1 MNRLEIATILLL
13 LVSNPAG
20 VIAGLDRDNAFV
32 ALTLDG
38 FFPGTMRGGQSKTLN
53 LYMVRRDGKWVS
65 ALGTATRGGRASW
78 NTALMLVDPSQL
90 QVAGDRI
97 IGLAQVTLVPD
108 PWVPVDQVARTA
120 TVTID
125 AQVADNDQG
134 GLSAR
139 GTWKATIDG
148 DAADLEA
155 ARLVPVA
162 EGQLTGGLST
172 PPTYSLVEA
181 SYDLMFYGLMPG
193 EGFDAFQRRRAIS
206 MGIKDGK
213 VVSARLG
220 QVDIRHRA
228 YDFEPIATPKTA
240 TIEPDSIR
248 GELVF
253 QAETLERD
261 DATFRLEIEGQ
272 RVADW
277 VAGTWKGT
285 YTIEGQP
292 PQPISGHFRGNVGK
306 TAARVESSTKDER
319 PWFAP
324 AAGHAPVQPGEHPRL
339 FFRKADLPELRR
351 RAETPDGQAIL
362 KRLRQQLN
370 GGDGESMPKSFN
382 PAKKAYEDNKF
393 KPVTGTYTISHAAG
407 FGFLYQLTGDAK
419 YADLARQCVEKAFAG
434 QRSGDDRYAW
444 VAPGG
449 ELRAG
454 PSIGWTAVAYDL
466 CYDAWPDDF
475 RRKVALAIQ
484 NYTDEAGGEWNEPEK
499 ISMREMILAPK
510 QGPGSNHYGAV
521 VGGCGLAMLA
531 IAGDPGVDAPR
542 VEKYLR
548 VLERN
553 VVRHLSA
560 GWGDGGYYHEGWGA
574 SRVGTQGG
582 FLCFLQALRT
592 ARGHDYLNVERP
604 NATNIT
610 MVPRVLMVL
619 GPPGYFPY
627 RSNMG
632 PTYGNPEIGKMDQ
645 RSGFSHG
652 GYFSEG
658 FGAVADRHIP
668 ALLWTYNRIFKDDPF
683 DLASPY
689 PHRSMLALINWPTF
703 RGIEERDPADVMPLV
718 VRDSL
723 YDHFVFRNRFRDAD
737 DVVVTM
743 LVRNDGST
751 KPRDVMVW
759 GLGGLRLSM
768 GENPRNT
775 PITHYQPGRDGSA
788 MVAMSGFA
796 LAVDYS
802 RASGADA
809 LVVTLGNTPKPI
821 DKAPKARL
829 TSHQLG
835 TATLHALTLCADAKH
850 PQVEV
855 EADALRIGQQRIR
868 IVDGALQLEVFSP
881 AEKTP

>member
-1 MNRLEIATILLL
+1 MTLANRAFCLALMMATTTASAA
-13 LVSNPAG
+13 VD
-20 VIAGLDRDNAFV
+20 LDHAFV
-32 ALTLDG
+32 ALNLDG
-38 FFPGTMRGGQSKTLN
+38 FFPGQTRGGESKPLN
-53 LYMVRRDGKWVS
+53 LYMVRRDGKWVA
-65 ALGTATRGGRASW
+65 ALGTATRQGRAVW
-78 NTALMLVDPSQL
+78 NTALMLVDPSRL
-90 QVAGDRI
+90 QVADGRI
-97 IGLAQVTLVPD
+97 VGRVTVTLVPD
-108 PWVPVDQVARTA
+108 PWVPTDQVAR
-120 TVTID
+120 
-125 AQVADNDQG
+125 VADVEMDATLEDQG
-134 GLSAR
+134 QGGTRAR
-139 GTWKATIDG
+139 GRWTLSIVGNADG
-148 DAADLEA
+148 LKD
-155 ARLVPVA
+155 ARLSEHA
-162 EGQLTGGLST
+162 EGPLTGGLSAA
-172 PPTYSLVEA
+172 PTYNLSEA

-193 EGFDAFQRRRAIS
+193 EGFDTFQRRRSIS
-206 MGIKDGK
+206 LGVIDAK
-213 VVSARLG
+213 VISARMG

-228 YDFEPIATPKTA
+228 YDYEPIATPDA
-240 TIEPDSIR
+240 IRIEPDSIR

-253 QAETLERD
+253 DAETLERD

-277 VAGTWKGT
+277 VAGSWQGT
-285 YTIEGQP
+285 YRVAGQP
-292 PQPISGHFRGNVGK
+292 PQPIRGYFRGNIGK
-306 TAARVESSTKDER
+306 TATRVDAAAKDDR
-319 PWFAP
+319 PWFVSVP
-324 AAGHAPVQPGEHPRL
+324 GFVPVKPGEHPRL
-339 FFRKADLPELRR
+339 FFRRDELPELRR
-351 RAETPDGQAIL
+351 RAATPDGQAIL

-370 GGDGESMPKSFN
+370 GSDGESMPTSFN
-382 PAKKAYEDNKF
+382 PASRAYEDNKF
-393 KPVTGTYTISHAAG
+393 KPVVGTYTISHAAG
-407 FGFLYQLTGDAK
+407 FGFLYQLTGDVK

-434 QRSGDDRYAW
+434 QRSVDDRYAW

-449 ELRAG
+449 ELRAA

-484 NYTDEAGGEWNEPEK
+484 DYRDELGGEWNEPERLN
-499 ISMREMILAPK
+499 IREMILAPK
-510 QGPGSNHYGAV
+510 HGPKSNHYGAV

-542 VEKYLR
+542 VEKYLQ

-574 SRVGTQGG
+574 SRVGAQAS
-582 FLCFLQALRT
+582 FLSFLQALRT
-592 ARGHDYLNVERP
+592 ARGHDYLNVDRP

-632 PTYGNPEIGKMDQ
+632 PTYGNPEIGRMGERD
-645 RSGFSHG
+645 GFSKG

-658 FGAVADRHIP
+658 FGAIADRHVP

-689 PHRSMLALINWPTF
+689 PHRAMLALINWPTF
-703 RGIEERDPADVMPLV
+703 RGIEERNPAEVMPLC

-723 YDHFVFRNRFRDAD
+723 HDHFVFRNRFQDAD

-751 KPRDVMVW
+751 KPREIMVW

-768 GENPRNT
+768 GENPRNV
-775 PITHYQPGRDGSA
+775 PITRYTPGRDGSGI
-788 MVAMSGFA
+788 VAMSGFA

-802 RASGADA
+802 RSSGADA
-809 LVVTLGNTPKPI
+809 VVVTMGNAPKPI
-821 DKAPKARL
+821 DRSPKARL
-829 TSHQLG
+829 TSHRVG
-835 TATLHALTLCADAKH
+835 DATLNVLTLSANATH
-850 PQVEV
+850 PEV
-855 EADALRIGQQRIR
+855 IPEPGSLRIGGQRVR
-868 IVDGALQLEVFSP
+868 VTNGELTLDVFQP
-881 AEKTP
+881 RERNP